1 MQSIVLWLDLRR
13 LQRVVIDV
21 EFIVLSA
28 LLAFFREESFM
39 FEQLQVVVDLIDRLV
54 LLVHVLIIMD
64 LRPVEDL
71 TLLELGH
78 NRHLVFLATFRVG
91 VIAHSVIF

>member
-1 MQSIVLWLDLRR
+1 LQSVILWLNLWR

-78 NRHLVFLATFRVG
+78 NRDLLFLATFRVG